1 MTKHDTGMP
10 PARKY
15 IAASQR
21 EPNPWTE
28 FISDDSGEEELGASD
43 LFLEMLC
50 EGAKSR
56 KDDG

>member
-1 MTKHDTGMP
+1 MTKHDTRMP

-28 FISDDSGEEELGASD
+28 FVSNNGGEEELTASD